1 MPRGAVPALRLMAA
15 LHELALTGREP
26 ELARTTRSAGGTRRA
41 GRRLADCAALRS
53 SATSTG
59 SSAGLH
65 RTVQTNEPGRSAA
78 LYPVLLWLTA
88 VHGRPMRLLEI
99 GASAGLNLIC
109 DRYRYDVGGLT
120 LGDPGSPVRF
130 EQPWRP
136 ATSRSTSRDARSGW
150 RSSTARAATPTRWIR
165 PTPMIAAV

>member
-1 MPRGAVPALRLMAA
+1 MARDRRTPAWPVVRAA
-15 LHELALTGREP
+15 LERNFDWIEP
-26 ELARTTRSAGGTRRA
+26 R
-41 GRRLADCAALRS
+41 
-53 SATSTG
+53 
-59 SSAGLH
+59 LH

-88 VHGRPMRLLEI
+88 VHGRPLRLLEI

-109 DRYRYDVGGLT
+109 DRYRYDVGELT

-136 ATSRSTSRDARSGW
+136 APAIDL
-150 RSSTARAATPTRWIR
+150 AA
-165 PTPMIAAV
+165 AAAALRISPPRGL